1 MTANNTTKFAPVIA
15 EVIESADLDI
25 AAFDELEDQELFVSA
40 ENGFKGWGWISSSGS
55 HAVSRCYDPAKFN
68 KAIQAICNEYGLPAH
83 EVEGPLL
90 NLHVFGTDTR
100 KLSTEAIINLWTDHC
115 HQDVAND
122 YDYFGGFDAA

>member
-1 MTANNTTKFAPVIA
+1 MTANNTTKFAPEVAYAIEPA
-15 EVIESADLDI
+15 ELDI
-25 AAFDELEDQELFVSA
+25 AAFDELEDQDLFGCA
-40 ENGFKGWGWISSSGS
+40 ENDFKGWGWISSPSS
-55 HAVSRCYDPAKFN
+55 HAVSRCYNPVMFN
-68 KAIQAICNEYGLPAH
+68 RAIKAICNEYGLPAH

-100 KLSTEAIINLWTDHC
+100 KLSTEAIINLWADHC